1 MNLLILAEIIL
12 LSFLGSTL
20 DTKNN
25 TIVFEQNVSTDQ
37 RLETNITY
45 IKAPTPWVKVVNN

>member
-1 MNLLILAEIIL
+1 MNLLILAVIIL

-20 DTKNN
+20 ETKNN

>member
-1 MNLLILAEIIL
+1 MNLLILAEIL
-12 LSFLGSTL
+12 LSTFLSFTL
-20 DTKNN
+20 EIKNN
-25 TIVFEQNVSTDQ
+25 TIVFEQNISTDQ

>member
-12 LSFLGSTL
+12 FTFFGSTL
-20 DTKNN
+20 EIKNN
-25 TIVFEQNVSTDQ
+25 TIVFEQNISTDQ

>member
-20 DTKNN
+20 ETKNN

>member
-12 LSFLGSTL
+12 LSFFGSTL
-20 DTKNN
+20 ETKNN
-25 TIVFEQNVSTDQ
+25 TIVFEQNISTDQ

>member
-20 DTKNN
+20 ETKNN

-45 IKAPTPWVKVVNN
+45 IKAPTPSVKVVNN

>member
-20 DTKNN
+20 ETKNN
-25 TIVFEQNVSTDQ
+25 TIVFEQIVSTDQ

>member
-1 MNLLILAEIIL
+1 MNLLIVAEIIL
-12 LSFLGSTL
+12 FSFLGCTL
-20 DTKNN
+20 QIKNN
-25 TIVFEQNVSTDQ
+25 TIGFEQNISTDQ